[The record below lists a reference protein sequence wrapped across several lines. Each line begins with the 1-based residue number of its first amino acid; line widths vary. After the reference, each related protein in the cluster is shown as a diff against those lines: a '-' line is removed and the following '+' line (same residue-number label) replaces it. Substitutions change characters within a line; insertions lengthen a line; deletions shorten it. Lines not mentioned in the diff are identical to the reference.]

1 MVSLGGRVNALHYW
15 GLPRRRAYIWAWLD
29 TGYWAPTRAKS
40 SSSILT
46 LGYRRTPEGHS
57 SLEILPRDL
66 LPNPYLETI
75 PALWVVFTQTL
86 TPLVR

>member
-57 SLEILPRDL
+57 SLEILPAT
-66 LPNPYLETI
+66 YC
-75 PALWVVFTQTL
+75 L
-86 TPLVR
+86 TPIWKRYPPCG